1 MNSPTEDVATTATTA
16 TKTTTVTNDD
26 DSSLEA
32 ANAARAQG
40 NTQLAQQLFTT
51 LAETESTSNTVIY
64 NFLKKRRKEKK
75 KKKLCSLSLKV
86 KAKAFYALGEMH
98 EWREVTGGDND
109 NNNAMVTTHDI
120 NNVDEDESL
129 LRATHHYSRAASLGH
144 APAHAALGL
153 IFSIRSNALPTTSPE
168 SRQLDA
174 RALLHYTAAGTQS
187 TAADMA
193 LGYRFLFGR
202 GVPMS
207 CPRAAVHYERAA
219 RVVID
224 EIVRSGLHPNSRAA
238 RVALSDSDLPPPAA
252 GDEDSARRRDA
263 DESTDVIEYFQ
274 YKSSSD
280 RSDASALL
288 TLGLLYLQGTPV
300 VKRDFSRA
308 LVYFRDAAKLDAP
321 ASALAML
328 GFMHDHGYGVVRD
341 RHRAIELWQ
350 EAIDADADNIYAT
363 SFLGVRRARAGDF
376 AAAHD
381 LLKGAAARGSPAAQ
395 IELGHLYYEGAG
407 VARHYTTALHL
418 YTQASKAGFLEAHF
432 MLAKMH
438 LQGHGTQRSCT
449 TAVQLLKKV
458 AERGLRRD
466 LLEPPHTC
474 HRFGDERCAVHG
486 YELAAEYGLEVAQ
499 SNAAGL
505 LLERQARMQAAGASE
520 AAVAKVARRARVRLV
535 DAAEQSSAI
544 AHRLLGDLYA
554 SGHGID
560 AGVSNERAVAFY
572 QAASARRDPEA
583 TFALGYMHQH
593 GLGVPIDA
601 HLAKRYYD
609 LAAQLDPRA
618 SAASMFALVLLGAQ
632 YGYSHLQL
640 MVSPE
645 YDGIDWGAGHEY
657 RANWDTI
664 LIAVLTLL
672 LLLVLCVRRVCL

>member
-1 MNSPTEDVATTATTA
+1 M
-16 TKTTTVTNDD
+16 
-26 DSSLEA
+26 
-32 ANAARAQG
+32 
-40 NTQLAQQLFTT
+40 
-51 LAETESTSNTVIY
+51 
-64 NFLKKRRKEKK
+64 
-75 KKKLCSLSLKV
+75 
-86 KAKAFYALGEMH
+86 
-98 EWREVTGGDND
+98 
-109 NNNAMVTTHDI
+109 
-120 NNVDEDESL
+120 
-129 LRATHHYSRAASLGH
+129 
-144 APAHAALGL
+144 
-153 IFSIRSNALPTTSPE
+153 
-168 SRQLDA
+168 
-174 RALLHYTAAGTQS
+174 
-187 TAADMA
+187 
-193 LGYRFLFGR
+193 
-202 GVPMS
+202 
-207 CPRAAVHYERAA
+207 HYERAA
-219 RVVID
+219 KVVVD
-224 EIVRSGLHPNSRAA
+224 EIVRSGLHPISRAA
-238 RVALSDSDLPPPAA
+238 RVALSDSDVLPAS
-252 GDEDSARRRDA
+252 SATDDDGGRRRDA

-274 YKSSSD
+274 YSSD

-300 VKRDFSRA
+300 VKRDFPRA
-308 LVYFRDAAKLDAP
+308 LAYFTDAAKLDTP

-350 EAIDADADNIYAT
+350 QSLDADADNIYAT

-376 AAAHD
+376 AAAHE
-381 LLKGAAARGSPAAQ
+381 LLKSAAARGSPAAQ

-407 VARHYTTALHL
+407 IARHYATALHL
-418 YTQASKAGFLEAHF
+418 YTQAAKAGFLEAHY
-432 MLAKMH
+432 MLAQMH

-449 TAVQLLKKV
+449 AAVQLLKKV

-474 HRFGDERCAVHG
+474 YRHGDERCAVHG

-505 LLERQARMQAAGASE
+505 LLERQARLQAAGASE
-520 AAVAKVARRARVRLV
+520 AAVTVAARRARVRLV

-554 SGHGID
+554 AGHGVD
-560 AGVSNERAVAFY
+560 AGGSAERAVAFY

-593 GLGVPIDA
+593 GLGVPVDA

-618 SAASMFALVLLGAQ
+618 SAASMFALVVLAAQ
-632 YGYSHLQL
+632 HSYSHLQL
-640 MVSPE
+640 MMSPE

-664 LIAVLTLL
+664 LIALLTLL
-672 LLLVLCVRRVCL
+672 LLLVLCVRRVCF

>member
-1 MNSPTEDVATTATTA
+1 MSESTEFSIESAQKSRQQGQTREAERQFLA
-16 TKTTTVTNDD
+16 IA
-26 DSSLEA
+26 SSE
-32 ANAARAQG
+32 
-40 NTQLAQQLFTT
+40 T
-51 LAETESTSNTVIY
+51 LARSIRADAL
-64 NFLKKRRKEKK
+64 F
-75 KKKLCSLSLKV
+75 
-86 KAKAFYALGEMH
+86 ALGEMYEWH
-98 EWREVTGGDND
+98 EFPEDLSDSTSVIEDDGESI
-109 NNNAMVTTHDI
+109 DI
-120 NNVDEDESL
+120 AI
-129 LRATHHYSRAASLGH
+129 RHYTSAASLGH
-144 APAHAALGL
+144 THAHAALGL
-153 IFSIRSNALPTTSPE
+153 LYSIRANSLPFASH
-168 SRQLDA
+168 DA
-174 RALLHYTAAGTQS
+174 RRMDAHALLHYTASSSSSSSSSDQSS
-187 TAADMA
+187 TAAHMA

-207 CPRAAVHYERAA
+207 CSRAAMHYERAA
-219 RVVID
+219 KVVVD
-224 EIVRSGLHPNSRAA
+224 EIVRSGLHPLSRAA
-238 RVALSDSDLPPPAA
+238 RVALSDSDVLPASSA
-252 GDEDSARRRDA
+252 TDDDGARRRDS

-274 YKSSSD
+274 YSSD
-280 RSDASALL
+280 LSDANVLF

-300 VKRDFSRA
+300 VKRDFPRA
-308 LVYFRDAAKLDAP
+308 LGHFTDAAKLHTP

-328 GFMHDHGYGVVRD
+328 GFMYDHGYGVVRD

-350 EAIDADADNIYAT
+350 QSLDADADNIYAN

-376 AAAHD
+376 AAAHE
-381 LLKGAAARGSPAAQ
+381 LLKSAAARGSPAAQ

-407 VARHYTTALHL
+407 VARHYATALHL
-418 YTQASKAGFLEAHF
+418 YTQAAKAGFLEAHY
-432 MLAKMH
+432 MLAQMH

-449 TAVQLLKKV
+449 AAVQLLKKV

-474 HRFGDERCAVHG
+474 YRHGDERCAVHG

-505 LLERQARMQAAGASE
+505 LLERQARLQAAGASE
-520 AAVAKVARRARVRLV
+520 AAVTVAARRARVRLV

-554 SGHGID
+554 AGHGVD
-560 AGVSNERAVAFY
+560 AGGSAERAVAFY

-593 GLGVPIDA
+593 GLGVPVDA

-618 SAASMFALVLLGAQ
+618 SAASMLALVVLAAQ
-632 YGYSHLQL
+632 HSYSHLQL
-640 MVSPE
+640 MMSPE

-664 LIAVLTLL
+664 LIALLTLL
-672 LLLVLCVRRVCL
+672 LLLVLCVRRVCI